1 MINLPLL
8 YCLKQVTWLHLRYI
22 FLRDAHGSATTSLC
36 FCNCRCSKQRH
47 HTSLYQQVA
56 GDKTE
61 IRSLFLKLSCF
72 KCSCLS
78 NSSTSSTQT
87 GCDALF
93 KHFPFPVSH
102 GRILQPIP
110 PPSSLS
116 SCMSVFTLRAACYSS
131 AEKGQVSSAERIQP
145 GQHPVPDSCLK
156 EKTEAVEKGGR
167 HESTDQPVT
176 QAESMLSKSL

>member
-8 YCLKQVTWLHLRYI
+8 YCLKQVACLNLHCI
-22 FLRDAHGSATTSLC
+22 FLREAHGSETTSLC

-61 IRSLFLKLSCF
+61 MWSLFLKLSCF
-72 KCSCLS
+72 RSSRLS

-116 SCMSVFTLRAACYSS
+116 SCMSVTTLRAAYCFS
-131 AEKGQVSSAERIQP
+131 AEKEQVSSAETIQP
-145 GQHPVPDSCLK
+145 GNALPQSP
-156 EKTEAVEKGGR
+156 A
-167 HESTDQPVT
+167 
-176 QAESMLSKSL
+176 SKKKQKQ